1 MNISPVVYDAVE
13 LMVRLGAAD
22 PHVTAGELAVQVA
35 RSPSSTEAL
44 LARLRSGNLVKTVRG
59 HRRGYRLARP
69 AALIS
74 AADVFEAVS
83 RGKSDPS
90 LAAISP
96 DLRPGDTVIG
106 VNLLQAALKSNI
118 LFFLRGVRLADLLPD
133 AATTHAG
140 VGPHSFAE
148 PSHPSSD
155 ELH

>member
-22 PHVTAGELAVQVA
+22 PHVTAGELVVQVA

-96 DLRPGDTVIG
+96 TRGHGNRGESASSGAQELYSDFPARGQARRP
-106 VNLLQAALKSNI
+106 AA
-118 LFFLRGVRLADLLPD
+118 
-133 AATTHAG
+133 
-140 VGPHSFAE
+140 
-148 PSHPSSD
+148 
-155 ELH
+155 